1 MRTRL
6 APAAVADIETD
17 PAASD
22 VDGGGGAADKA
33 TPMPA
38 ADAGATVAVVH
49 ETKVDDQVGEEQEA
63 AAAAAGTAGVE
74 CPSARPRLSFIS
86 RSRASGCIA
95 AYGSCSAAD
104 IQAPL
109 GAMSMVLGVD
119 AGVAIWLTAPR
130 NPLPAGGRTTE
141 EWDC

>member
-1 MRTRL
+1 M
-6 APAAVADIETD
+6 AA
-17 PAASD
+17 
-22 VDGGGGAADKA
+22 AADEE
-33 TPMPA
+33 
-38 ADAGATVAVVH
+38 G
-49 ETKVDDQVGEEQEA
+49 DDREEEKEEA